1 MYLNNQ
7 TSFGENHLRIIWRAS
22 LALGVIPALA
32 VLLWRLSM
40 DEPQRYKKDSMK
52 NAKIPYLLILKR
64 YGVSLAAISITW
76 FIYDF
81 ITYVSLNILFLSM
94 LILKIPR
101 YPVRIEIYHVSFLTI
116 LVRNLLFHHRR

>member
-1 MYLNNQ
+1 V
-7 TSFGENHLRIIWRAS
+7 WRAS
-22 LALGVIPALA
+22 LALGVVPALA

-81 ITYVSLNILFLSM
+81 ITYVFFEFFVLSM
-94 LILKIPR
+94 LK
-101 YPVRIEIYHVSFLTI
+101 VFLGI
-116 LVRNLLFHHRR
+116 R

>member
-1 MYLNNQ
+1 M
-7 TSFGENHLRIIWRAS
+7 WRAS
-22 LALGVIPALA
+22 LALGVVPALA

-81 ITYVSLNILFLSM
+81 ITYVFFEFFVLSM
-94 LILKIPR
+94 LK
-101 YPVRIEIYHVSFLTI
+101 VFLGI
-116 LVRNLLFHHRR
+116 R